1 MRNFVFSILCLL
13 ASGQSIW
20 GLKISLQNLKLD
32 VGRSD
37 LYNGS
42 SSSASV
48 DAPAQ
53 NLTVPANPFFYYAA
67 GYTAVYRITGT
78 GFFQSG
84 PAWRLVTATM
94 QALEERRRA
103 AGEDITSPVP
113 GGSVVASVIDLG
125 RNLSWEIH
133 QSVPMTEVLSYQHVE
148 IALQG
153 TQEVIRA
160 YQLFTMQYS
169 FSLSKTSTM
178 ELVARGS
185 LTSKQDAVTD

>member
-13 ASGQSIW
+13 ASGQFIW
-20 GLKISLQNLKLD
+20 GLTVSPQNLKLD

-42 SSSASV
+42 SSNANV
-48 DAPAQ
+48 GAPVQ
-53 NLTVPANPFFYYAA
+53 NFTVPPNPFIFEAA
-67 GYTAVYRITGT
+67 GYRAKYRLEGIGY
-78 GFFQSG
+78 FQSG
-84 PAWRLVTATM
+84 PAWQLVTETM
-94 QALEERRRA
+94 WALEARRMA
-103 AGEDITSPVP
+103 AGVDITTPIP

-125 RNLSWEIH
+125 RTLTWEIH
-133 QSVPMTEVLSYQHVE
+133 QSIPITEVLSYQHVE

-169 FSLSKTSTM
+169 FLLSKSSDM
-178 ELVARGS
+178 QLVARGS
-185 LTSKQDAVTD
+185 LTSR

>member
-1 MRNFVFSILCLL
+1 MCNFMFSILCLL

-20 GLKISLQNLKLD
+20 GLTISLQDLKLD
-32 VGRSD
+32 FGPSH

-42 SSSASV
+42 SSSARV
-48 DAPAQ
+48 GAPAQ
-53 NLTVPANPFFYYAA
+53 NLTVPPNPFFFYAA
-67 GYTAVYRITGT
+67 GYTVVYRITGT
-78 GFFQSG
+78 GYFQSG

-133 QSVPMTEVLSYQHVE
+133 QNVPMTEVLSYQHVE
-148 IALQG
+148 ISIQG
-153 TQEVIRA
+153 TQEIIMA

-169 FSLSKTSTM
+169 FSLFKSSTM
-178 ELVARGS
+178 EIVARGS